1 VKDVSGNDV
10 TLHLV
15 ERQKRRS
22 SLKTTTLQKL
32 LADVGTFDNHVTQ
45 LEKIEFLLKKKFW
58 GVVKLNRPLF

>member
-1 VKDVSGNDV
+1 VKDVPGNDV

-22 SLKTTTLQKL
+22 PLKTTTLQKL

-45 LEKIEFLLKKKFW
+45 LEKKSIFF
-58 GVVKLNRPLF
+58 